1 MKRKK
6 ALTKFTLVENSK
18 AVKKPEPKT
27 TTPKTVAATVQPAG
41 ARKGEKPLEESLLSF
56 RVAGARAGGRGGR
69 GGRFEGSPPPR
80 DNTGRGGPRKGGR
93 GPQKILKGKNEF
105 PDLGPK

>member
-6 ALTKFTLVENSK
+6 ALTKFTRVENSK
-18 AVKKPEPKT
+18 AVKKPEAKA
-27 TTPKTVAATVQPAG
+27 TTPKTAATTVQPAG
-41 ARKGEKPLEESLLSF
+41 ARKGEKPVEESLLSF
-56 RVAGARAGGRGGR
+56 RVAGARAGGRGR
-69 GGRFEGSPPPR
+69 GSRFEGSPPPR